1 MSEDDRRV
9 LQGEESALV
18 RRLGALPREIEPAR
32 DLWPA
37 VEARIAPPANAS
49 THTASARLARAA
61 AFALTIAGAAM
72 AGTWLG
78 YDYASHRTALAHR
91 APAQGVEV
99 ERLEL
104 AFAAARENYLR
115 QLALEGEHLDAPER
129 EALRTQLA
137 VIDRAVHQLRDAMA
151 ADPGNPLY
159 IESLLMT
166 REREMEM
173 LADISTTRYTRL

>member
-1 MSEDDRRV
+1 MSEDDRRE
-9 LQGEESALV
+9 LLGEESALV
-18 RRLGALPREIEPAR
+18 RRLGALPREIEPVR
-32 DLWPA
+32 NLWPA
-37 VEARIAPPANAS
+37 VEARIAPPVHAS
-49 THTASARLARAA
+49 TRTGSGRLARAA
-61 AFALTIAGAAM
+61 AIALTVAGAAM
-72 AGTWLG
+72 TGTWLG
-78 YDYASHRTALAHR
+78 YDYGSHRTPVAHR
-91 APAQGVEV
+91 APARGVEV

-115 QLALEGEHLDAPER
+115 QLALEGERLDAPER

-151 ADPGNPLY
+151 ADPDNPLY
-159 IESLLMT
+159 IDSLLMT

>member
-1 MSEDDRRV
+1 MSDDDKRA
-9 LQGEESALV
+9 LHGEESALV
-18 RRLGALPREIEPAR
+18 HRLGALPREIAPAR

-37 VEARIAPPANAS
+37 VEARIAPPV
-49 THTASARLARAA
+49 HTATRSGSWPFARAA
-61 AFALTIAGAAM
+61 AFALTVAGTAM

-78 YDYASHRTALAHR
+78 YDYGSHRATRVHS
-91 APAQGVEV
+91 APAPGVEV

-115 QLALEGEHLDAPER
+115 QLALEGEHLGAPER
-129 EALRTQLA
+129 EALRSQLA

-159 IESLLMT
+159 IDSLLMT